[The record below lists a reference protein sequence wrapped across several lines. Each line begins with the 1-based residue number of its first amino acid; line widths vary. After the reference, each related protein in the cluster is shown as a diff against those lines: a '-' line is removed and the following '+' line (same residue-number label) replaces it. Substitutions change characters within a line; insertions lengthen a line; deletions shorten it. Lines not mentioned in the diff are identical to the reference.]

1 MLEKALRLCN
11 ASRGHVWGYDGEG
24 LTPLAIRGGPE
35 VGEWFSHVGRLIPSP
50 ETPVGR
56 IVWGEEL
63 VHIGDV
69 TKEPAYASMPL
80 YRRYVDAG
88 DIRTSLAV
96 SLRQGGTLSGIF
108 AVYRQEVQPFTDKQ
122 IALLQN
128 FAAQAVIAME
138 NARLLTETRE
148 ALEQQTA
155 TAEVLQ
161 VISRST
167 FDLQPVLQTLIETA
181 ARLCGAARGGIAL
194 PRG

>member
-56 IVWGEEL
+56 VVQGEDL

-88 DIRTSLAV
+88 NIRTSLAV
-96 SLRQGGTLSGIF
+96 PLRQGGTLFGIF
-108 AVYRQEVQPFTDKQ
+108 AVYRQEVQPFTEKQ
-122 IALLQN
+122 VALLKN

-148 ALEQQTA
+148 TLEQQTA

-161 VISRST
+161 VINST
-167 FDLQPVLQTLIETA
+167 PGDVAPVFNAMLEKA
-181 ARLCGAARGGIAL
+181 MRLCDAAFGL
-194 PRG
+194 